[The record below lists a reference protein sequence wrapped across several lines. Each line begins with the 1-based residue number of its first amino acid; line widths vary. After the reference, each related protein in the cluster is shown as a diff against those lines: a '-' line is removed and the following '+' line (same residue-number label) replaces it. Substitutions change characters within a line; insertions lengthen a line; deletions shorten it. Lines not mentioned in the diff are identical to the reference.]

1 MAAEHTASSPA
12 NNTQHR
18 AWAMLISITMLN
30 VIGMTSVLP
39 VLPFLV
45 QRYVD
50 TPDHLAVWVGV
61 LEAVNALCAF
71 IVAPL
76 FGGLSDRFGRRP
88 VIVIA
93 TLGATLGFL
102 TFGIGGSIWV
112 LLAGRIIQGITAG
125 DMPALFAYAADIT
138 PPKDRAKR
146 FGLLGA
152 LNGIGFMIG
161 PALGGLLAAVHID
174 LPVFFTAAM
183 AFIVATLSFF
193 FLPESLK
200 PESRTSKL
208 EVTQLH
214 PFSAFKKAFVRP
226 QLRGLLVAVILVGI
240 PFSMFV
246 NNFSVLALDELA
258 WTATSIGLLTSC
270 IGVLDIVLQGGLMQ
284 LLLPR
289 LGERG
294 VMIAGVIAQAVGL
307 LAFALVAS
315 VLAQPWLLIIGALTL
330 GGGQGP
336 ATAAMDGVLSQQV
349 GEDEQGWV
357 AGVIQSL
364 NSGIGVIAPLLA
376 GFLYATVA
384 HSAPY
389 WLGFGLVILAI
400 IVISKA
406 PFASPS
412 LRRSRIPGTSATAT
426 TAATSAE
433 AAAATAAHEGSAE

>member
-1 MAAEHTASSPA
+1 MTEQRSAPNAGAKS
-12 NNTQHR
+12 QRR
-18 AWAMLISITMLN
+18 AWAMLISITMIN

-50 TPDHLAVWVGV
+50 TPDHLAVWVGI

-102 TFGIGGSIWV
+102 IFGIGGSIWV

-138 PPKDRAKR
+138 PPQDRAKR

-161 PALGGLLAAVHID
+161 PAIGGLLAAVHID

-183 AFIVATLSFF
+183 AFVVATLSFF
-193 FLPESLK
+193 LLPESLK
-200 PESRTSKL
+200 PESRTAKL

-214 PFSAFKKAFVRP
+214 PFSVFKNAFARP
-226 QLRGLLVAVILVGI
+226 QLRGLLVAVVLVGI

-284 LLLPR
+284 VLLPR

-294 VMIAGVIAQAVGL
+294 VMIAGVIAQAIGL
-307 LAFALVAS
+307 LAFALLAS
-315 VLAQPWLLIIGALTL
+315 AFAQPWLLIVGALTL

-364 NSGIGVIAPLLA
+364 NSGMGVIAPLLA

-389 WLGFGLVILAI
+389 WLGFAMVILA
-400 IVISKA
+400 VIAIAKA

-412 LRRSRIPGTSATAT
+412 LRKPQAATSST
-426 TAATSAE
+426 TAAA
-433 AAAATAAHEGSAE
+433 G